1 MKDSHSDWV
10 IVIAICLVFPVVL
23 PMTILAALVLSVS
36 NAFKKEGGLTDEV

>member
-1 MKDSHSDWV
+1 MKDNHSDWV
-10 IVIAICLVFPVVL
+10 IPIVICIVFPVVL

>member
-1 MKDSHSDWV
+1 MKDNHSDWV
-10 IVIAICLVFPVVL
+10 IPIVVCIVLPVVL